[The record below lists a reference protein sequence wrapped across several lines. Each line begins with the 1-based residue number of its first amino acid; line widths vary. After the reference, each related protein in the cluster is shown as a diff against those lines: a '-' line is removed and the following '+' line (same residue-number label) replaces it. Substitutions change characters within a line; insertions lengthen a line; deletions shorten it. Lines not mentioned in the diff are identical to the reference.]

1 MKRFFYII
9 AIIITL
15 VIGAV
20 FSSRNAGMIKMDFI
34 ITVIETNLSLAI
46 IIALIL
52 GACLGV
58 LASLVWLISA
68 KSELLRWK
76 KKAEVSQKELNNLRA
91 IPLRDEH

>member
-1 MKRFFYII
+1 MKRIFYII
-9 AIIITL
+9 AIILTL

-20 FSSRNAGMIKMDFI
+20 FSARNAGMVKMDFI
-34 ITVIETNLSLAI
+34 ITVVETNLSLAI

-68 KSELLRWK
+68 KRELQRFRR
-76 KKAEVSQKELNNLRA
+76 KADISQKELNNLRA
-91 IPLRDEH
+91 IPIRDEH

>member
-1 MKRFFYII
+1 MKRIFYSI

-20 FSSRNAGMIKMDFI
+20 FSARNAGMIKLDFI

-46 IIALIL
+46 ILALIL

-58 LASLVWLISA
+58 VTSLVWIIGTKRDLQH
-68 KSELLRWK
+68 LK
-76 KKAEVSQKELNNLRA
+76 KKTAILHKELNNLRA
-91 IPLRDEH
+91 IPVREEH